1 MNSIGGGKEPRA
13 DRRRRSSGVGASPSE
28 VRPAETQNADQ
39 PPAGVWV
46 EVSNRQ
52 RTVPVDGRQVS
63 RWMRWLLGEALGL
76 RRAHLSVSL
85 LGDAAMARLNATY
98 VHHEGPTDVITF
110 DYRPAGPATP
120 PEGLWG
126 EICVGVEEAQR
137 QARRFGTTW
146 PAEVARY
153 LVHGVLHLLGYDDQ
167 QPEARR
173 RMKREEDRLLRLLWR
188 QFPREDLGGQ
198 RVGGPRSG
206 RSGTG
211 RRRAGSGM

>member
-1 MNSIGGGKEPRA
+1 MKSIGGGKGPRA
-13 DRRRRSSGVGASPSE
+13 ERRRRSTGVGATPSE
-28 VRPAETQNADQ
+28 AMPPETQNADE

-63 RWMRWLLGEALGL
+63 RLMRWLLGEGLGL

-98 VHHEGPTDVITF
+98 VHHEGATDVITF
-110 DYRPAGPATP
+110 DYRPAGPATA

-153 LVHGVLHLLGYDDQ
+153 LVHGVLHLLGFDDQ

-173 RMKREEDRLLRLLWR
+173 RMKREEDRLLRLLRR
-188 QFPREDLGGQ
+188 QFTWEDLVRQTVRG
-198 RVGGPRSG
+198 RRSG
-206 RSGTG
+206 RCGI
-211 RRRAGSGM
+211 RKRRAGLSM